1 MTKYPYILFVL
12 LLASFSSCQTVEQLS
27 IDYMLPAEISFPNEL
42 KRVAVVNN
50 VSDTPDNTLPP
61 KDNTIKN
68 KNELSRAV
76 AYHEGQPALTT
87 EALAKAI
94 AEQNYFNEVV
104 ICDSALRARD
114 FTPRESTL
122 SQEEVQTLAQFLD
135 VDCIISLENLQ
146 MKSTRVLSYIPEWNT
161 YYGTL
166 DTKVYPTLKIYL
178 PGRKSPMVTIN
189 THDSIFWE
197 EYGNTEGFVRS
208 RLPDERQMIR
218 EASEFAGSVPVNRI
232 LPYWKTANRY
242 YFINGSVAMRD
253 AAVYV
258 KENEWEKAS
267 KLWEQAFKAAKNDKK
282 KMRAAFNLALYYD
295 MKDSVEEA
303 HKWAVT
309 AQELARKIDKIDTLK
324 RNDIDLSEIPNYY
337 LTSLYVNELKERSN
351 GLGKLKGQMSRFN
364 EDF

>member
-76 AYHEGQPALTT
+76 AYHEGHTT
-87 EALAKAI
+87 EALSNGI
-94 AEQNYFNEVV
+94 AENNYFNEVV

-146 MKSTRVLSYIPEWNT
+146 MKSTRVLSYIPECYT
-161 YYGTL
+161 
-166 DTKVYPTLKIYL
+166 
-178 PGRKSPMVTIN
+178 
-189 THDSIFWE
+189 
-197 EYGNTEGFVRS
+197 
-208 RLPDERQMIR
+208 
-218 EASEFAGSVPVNRI
+218 
-232 LPYWKTANRY
+232 
-242 YFINGSVAMRD
+242 
-253 AAVYV
+253 
-258 KENEWEKAS
+258 
-267 KLWEQAFKAAKNDKK
+267 
-282 KMRAAFNLALYYD
+282 
-295 MKDSVEEA
+295 
-303 HKWAVT
+303 
-309 AQELARKIDKIDTLK
+309 
-324 RNDIDLSEIPNYY
+324 
-337 LTSLYVNELKERSN
+337 
-351 GLGKLKGQMSRFN
+351 
-364 EDF
+364 